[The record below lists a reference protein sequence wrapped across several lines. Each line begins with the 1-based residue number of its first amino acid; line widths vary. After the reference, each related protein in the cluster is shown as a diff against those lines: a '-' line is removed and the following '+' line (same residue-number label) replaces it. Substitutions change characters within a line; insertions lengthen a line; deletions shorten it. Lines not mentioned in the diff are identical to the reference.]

1 MNNNDSRDSHNA
13 LDFDDKG
20 SVNVNAA
27 NGKRQ
32 PQIQLLSLR
41 EVKESLGIGD
51 WMLYELLRTNAIRS
65 VKIGK
70 RRLIS
75 VRALEE
81 YVMKLEGESEVNG
94 NYGY

>member
-1 MNNNDSRDSHNA
+1 MKTYAVSKSDEEYDE
-13 LDFDDKG
+13 
-20 SVNVNAA
+20 V
-27 NGKRQ
+27 KRQ
-32 PQIQLLSLR
+32 PQMQLLSLK
-41 EVKESLGIGD
+41 EVKEILGIGD

-81 YVMKLEGESEVNG
+81 YVVKLEAESEANG

>member
-1 MNNNDSRDSHNA
+1 M
-13 LDFDDKG
+13 
-20 SVNVNAA
+20 
-27 NGKRQ
+27 
-32 PQIQLLSLR
+32 
-41 EVKESLGIGD
+41 
-51 WMLYELLRTNAIRS
+51 MYELLRTNAIRS

-81 YVMKLEGESEVNG
+81 YVVKLEAESEANG

>member
-1 MNNNDSRDSHNA
+1 MRNGSDSNDSHKA
-13 LDFDDKG
+13 LDFHAKG

-27 NGKRQ
+27 NAKRQ
-32 PQIQLLSLR
+32 PQVQLLSLK
-41 EVKESLGIGD
+41 EVKEALGIGD
-51 WMLYELLRTNAIRS
+51 WMMFHLLRTNAIRS

-81 YVMKLEGESEVNG
+81 YVVKLEAESEANG
-94 NYGY
+94 NYG

>member
-1 MNNNDSRDSHNA
+1 MNNSDLSDSHEA
-13 LDFDDKG
+13 LDFVAEG

-32 PQIQLLSLR
+32 PQMQLLSLK
-41 EVKESLGIGD
+41 EVKDTLGIGD
-51 WMLYELLRTNAIRS
+51 WMMYELLRTNAIRS

-81 YVMKLEGESEVNG
+81 YVVKLEAESEANG